1 MEQMWE
7 KKWNSFKK
15 NKPKT
20 IHNNDNIL
28 RSLDEELLNELTQ
41 DQKNKVAHVAKE
53 MPVDHLS
60 FDNIFQGKK
69 RIVVPF
75 ATGPTDELKE
85 LEDFLKSNG
94 YQAEFEDGL
103 VSKEI
108 DTRQGKQV
116 RKTKIGKFLSKY
128 ISMKNKRLELMRN
141 FRGLEDDYR
150 SQLRDKSQE
159 LRHNEEYSK
168 KFYAN
173 QEAGRIPTSISLT
186 QWAREDAE
194 NLLVNE
200 KKKWKDAER
209 AFEIFQEKI
218 RKEYRNSRAR
228 AEEISRLLKFW
239 NEKSDFYRKNPK
251 SILGDSET
259 YSLVITRAPIDVLRM
274 SDFEKITSCHS
285 PPGRS
290 SGAGNGY
297 YKCAIAEANGHGP
310 IVYVVRN
317 EDIPED
323 FDWQQEEVF
332 GDEKRNIDG
341 PIPISR
347 VRVRKFTSPSGDNR
361 AIPEK
366 STYGKEFPSLV
377 PSVTQFFRKAQPD
390 FEEPTDDE
398 AHHLDNWQRWG
409 GTYNDS
415 DDDELF
421 DNFFNTNK
429 FYGDAEQKDDG
440 SEVDLIDLW
449 ETQCAEIDQEFNN
462 FDHAQAEYEIEDNG
476 AGDAYVLM
484 NGKMEIIIPER
495 FTLEGRENYPNY
507 ATQQAI
513 SNLILEEVNHIVD
526 NVTFDLY
533 ERPGFTFILSA
544 IEPYDHT
551 PEGYKYF
558 LADTV
563 DDLDRAHDE
572 IATKILKILGEHNLL
587 KDTHLS
593 VTRDKISNKDFSFTH
608 FDAKVDENNEI
619 EIFSKNDSYININV
633 DLFKPK
639 GKLENELSLS
649 AVISNHE
656 GFMWF
661 EPFGD
666 QQFNVNFWESVMEFL
681 EAKANRSGEEY
692 VKPFAPKF
700 GLEPAPDLGR
710 VVHRKNSNSPWIN
723 KRYFNFIITHADSE
737 EEVKITLDMLKIID
751 ENFDKIEEIA
761 NKVYTKMAKEYIKNN
776 SSELEE
782 VFRIE
787 NLVEQILKDIE
798 PSLNNNKK
806 LIISVGGQ

>member
-75 ATGPTDELKE
+75 VTGPTDELKE

-141 FRGLEDDYR
+141 FKGLEDDYR
-150 SQLRDKSQE
+150 SQLMDKSQE

-173 QEAGRIPTSISLT
+173 QEAGRIPTSFSLT
-186 QWAREDAE
+186 RSAREDAE

-218 RKEYRNSRAR
+218 RKEYRNSRAN

-290 SGAGNGY
+290 SEDGNGY

-347 VRVRKFTSPSGDNR
+347 VRVRKFTSPSGDKR

-390 FEEPTDDE
+390 FEEPNPTLE
-398 AHHLDNWQRWG
+398 ASRLDNWQRWG

-421 DNFFNTNK
+421 NNFFNTNK
-429 FYGDAEQKDDG
+429 FYGDAEQKVDG

-476 AGDAYVLM
+476 AGDPYVLM

-495 FTLEGRENYPNY
+495 STLEGSENYPNY

-544 IEPYDHT
+544 IESDNHT

-572 IATKILKILGEHNLL
+572 IVTKILKILGEHNLL

-608 FDAKVDENNEI
+608 FDAKVDDNNEI
-619 EIFSKNDSYININV
+619 EIFSKNDSYISINV
-633 DLFKPK
+633 DLLKPK
-639 GKLENELSLS
+639 DKLENELSLS

-656 GFMWF
+656 DFMWF
-661 EPFGD
+661 EMFGGP
-666 QQFNVNFWESVMEFL
+666 QFDVNFWGSVTEYV
-681 EAKANRSGEEY
+681 EAKAKRLNLANIETY
-692 VKPFAPKF
+692 IPDF
-700 GLEPAPDLGR
+700 GLRPGEDGGIS
-710 VVHRKNSNSPWIN
+710 RKTTSSPWIH
-723 KRYFNFIITHADSE
+723 KRYFNFTITHGETDSE
-737 EEVKITLDMLKIID
+737 VEVTLKAVKILD

>member
-75 ATGPTDELKE
+75 VTGPTDELKE

-141 FRGLEDDYR
+141 FRGLEDDYK

-186 QWAREDAE
+186 RSAREDAE

-218 RKEYRNSRAR
+218 RKEYRNSRAN

-290 SGAGNGY
+290 SEDGNGY

-347 VRVRKFTSPSGDNR
+347 VRVRKFTSPSGDKR

-390 FEEPTDDE
+390 FEEPNPTLDRSR
-398 AHHLDNWQRWG
+398 LDNWQRWG

-421 DNFFNTNK
+421 NNFFNTNK
-429 FYGDAEQKDDG
+429 FYGDAEQKVDG

-462 FDHAQAEYEIEDNG
+462 FDHAQAEYEIEDGG

-495 FTLEGRENYPNY
+495 STLEGSENYPNY

-544 IEPYDHT
+544 IESDNHT

-572 IATKILKILGEHNLL
+572 IVTKILKILGEHNLL

-608 FDAKVDENNEI
+608 FDAKVDDNNEI
-619 EIFSKNDSYININV
+619 EIFSKNDSYISINV
-633 DLFKPK
+633 DLLKPK
-639 GKLENELSLS
+639 DKLENELSLS

-656 GFMWF
+656 DFMWF
-661 EPFGD
+661 EMFGGP
-666 QQFNVNFWESVMEFL
+666 QFDVNFWGSVTEYV
-681 EAKANRSGEEY
+681 EAKAKRLNLANIETY
-692 VKPFAPKF
+692 IPDF
-700 GLEPAPDLGR
+700 GLRPGEDGGIS
-710 VVHRKNSNSPWIN
+710 RKTTSSPWIH
-723 KRYFNFIITHADSE
+723 KRYFNFTITHGETDSE
-737 EEVKITLDMLKIID
+737 VEVTLKAVKILD